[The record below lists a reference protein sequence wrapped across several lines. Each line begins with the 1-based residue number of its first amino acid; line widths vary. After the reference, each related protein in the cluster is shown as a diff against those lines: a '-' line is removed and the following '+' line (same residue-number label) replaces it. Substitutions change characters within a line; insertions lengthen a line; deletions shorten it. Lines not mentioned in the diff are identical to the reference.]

1 MAIEFLNSVD
11 FNQNQLQA
19 PAIESLAT
27 APGTPVEGQMYF
39 DSTGGDKT
47 MYFWNGSEWRS
58 MDGSAGTMSNW
69 KLRDDDGDDKTVTN
83 GLYVKFEA
91 ATGAL
96 GTNVTGTGTTGDP
109 FVMTITSPNTEYS
122 TATSST
128 LGLIKLESDTEQ
140 SVAANAVT
148 STASR
153 TYGIQLNSSDQAV
166 VNVPW
171 TDTNTTYSTAT
182 STTLGLV
189 KLGSDST
196 QTTAGNTVTTT
207 ASRSY
212 KIQLNSSDQ
221 MLVNVP
227 WTDTNTTY
235 SMMTSSTLG
244 LGKLFSDTQQDVAAE
259 SVSATANRT
268 YGVQAN
274 SSDQLVINVPWTDT
288 NTTYSAATSS
298 ALGLMKL
305 FSDTQ
310 QDTAAESVTD
320 TANRTYGIQFNSSDQ
335 AVVNVPW
342 TDNNDNYIY
351 ALSVGAVS
359 SNESTL
365 SLVGSGGGSTTTAK
379 FSGTTNEIEITT
391 PSTGDGGDITIGLPS
406 AVTITTSLAISGS
419 GAAALNISSGK
430 AQTAATSASDPDAT
444 LTTKGYVDG
453 LVSGGLT
460 FMGTF
465 RADSGL
471 IVSGDNNGDYI
482 YNCPGG
488 AGTRVEVRVGDY
500 YVVATSGGSFY
511 CSGDTLDIG
520 DSIIGVS
527 AAAANNSVVGDW
539 SIVQSDEGVVSF
551 SNSNGGTYVAYGT
564 TNSNATGGV
573 DIGDVDL
580 TAVDGTSTTSTRFLS
595 KDNTWDVPSYT
606 SSYTLPQATATTR
619 GGVELF
625 SNTVQSEAGQS
636 VSSTSN
642 RTYGIQLNSANQ
654 MVVNV
659 PWSDTTE
666 ATTWTLRDDDNDDV
680 DIDNNT
686 FVKFTASTGTAGT
699 NITGSGTTGDPYVM
713 AITLPNDNTT
723 YSAMTTSTLG
733 LGKIRY
739 AFGSTPA
746 ANSQTTTAGRTY
758 GVTKNASDQLVV
770 NVPWTDTTG
779 AVTSVAAETANAYKG
794 AYVSPTTGAVEV
806 GVDITGQTDLSA
818 APASGDEILIYD
830 TDTATN
836 KKVSVG
842 NLMQSAASGAYVVLN
857 TSTTGVTQQSSPPA
871 GTEGWVIATDTITG
885 ASDAIYVSCEIQR
898 VSDGRTVYAD
908 VSRSSAN
915 ITVNFVGSSISQG
928 TYAAIINRVQ

>member
-58 MDGSAGTMSNW
+58 MDGSAGAMNNW
-69 KLRDDDGDDKTVTN
+69 YLRDDDGDDKTVTN

-109 FVMTITSPNTEYS
+109 FLMTITSPNTEYS
-122 TATSST
+122 VATSSA

-419 GAAALNISSGK
+419 GAAALDISSGK
-430 AQTAATSASDPDAT
+430 AQTAATTGSDPDAT

-460 FMGTF
+460 FKGTF

-471 IVSGDNNGDYI
+471 ILSGDNNGSYI

-488 AGTRVEVRVGDY
+488 AGTRVAVAVGDY
-500 YVVATSGGSFY
+500 YVVATAGGSFY

-527 AAAANNSVVGDW
+527 ASTANNSVVGDW

-551 SNSNGGTYVAYGT
+551 TNSNGGTYVAYGT

-573 DIGDVDL
+573 TIGDVDL
-580 TAVDGTSTTSTRFLS
+580 TAVDGTSTTGTRFLS

-606 SSYTLPQATATTR
+606 SSYTLPTATSSVL
-619 GGVELF
+619 GGVKLEDDTEQTTAANAVTTTA
-625 SNTVQSEAGQS
+625 S
-636 VSSTSN
+636 
-642 RTYGIQLNSANQ
+642 RTYGIQMNSSDQ
-654 MVVNV
+654 LVVNV

-699 NITGSGTTGDPYVM
+699 NVTGSGTTGDPYVM

-857 TSTTGVTQQSSPPA
+857 TSTTGVTQQGSPPA

>member
-58 MDGSAGTMSNW
+58 MDGSAGAMNNW
-69 KLRDDDGDDKTVTN
+69 YLRDDDGDDKTVTN

-109 FVMTITSPNTEYS
+109 FLMTITSPNTEYS
-122 TATSST
+122 VATSSA

-153 TYGIQLNSSDQAV
+153 TYGIQLNSSNQAV

-419 GAAALNISSGK
+419 GAAALDISSGK
-430 AQTAATSASDPDAT
+430 AQTAATTGSDPDAT

-460 FMGTF
+460 FKGTF

-471 IVSGDNNGDYI
+471 ILSGDNNGSYI

-488 AGTRVEVRVGDY
+488 AGTRVAVAVGDY
-500 YVVATSGGSFY
+500 YVVATAGGSFY

-527 AAAANNSVVGDW
+527 ASTANNSVVGDW

-551 SNSNGGTYVAYGT
+551 TNSNGGTYVAYGT

-573 DIGDVDL
+573 TIGDVDL
-580 TAVDGTSTTSTRFLS
+580 TAVDGTSTTGTRFLS

-606 SSYTLPQATATTR
+606 SSYTLPTATSSVL
-619 GGVELF
+619 GGVKLEDDTEQTTAANAVTTTA
-625 SNTVQSEAGQS
+625 S
-636 VSSTSN
+636 
-642 RTYGIQLNSANQ
+642 RTYGIQMNSSDQ
-654 MVVNV
+654 LVVNV

-680 DIDNNT
+680 SVSNNK

-699 NITGSGTTGDPYVM
+699 NVTGSGTTGDPYVM

-857 TSTTGVTQQSSPPA
+857 TSTTGVTQQGSPPA

>member
-58 MDGSAGTMSNW
+58 MDGSAGAMNNW
-69 KLRDDDGDDKTVTN
+69 YLRDDDGDDKSVTN

-109 FVMTITSPNTEYS
+109 FLMTITSPNTEYS
-122 TATSST
+122 VATSSA

-419 GAAALNISSGK
+419 GAAALDISSGK
-430 AQTAATSASDPDAT
+430 AQTAATTGSDPDAT

-460 FMGTF
+460 FKGTF

-471 IVSGDNNGDYI
+471 ILSGDNNGSYI

-488 AGTRVEVRVGDY
+488 AGTRVAVAVGDY
-500 YVVATSGGSFY
+500 YVVATAGGSFY

-527 AAAANNSVVGDW
+527 ASTANNSVVGDW

-551 SNSNGGTYVAYGT
+551 TNSNGGTYVAYGT

-573 DIGDVDL
+573 TIGDVDL
-580 TAVDGTSTTSTRFLS
+580 TAVDGTSTTGTRFLS

-606 SSYTLPQATATTR
+606 SSYTLPTATSSVL
-619 GGVELF
+619 GGVKLEDDTEQTTAANAVTTTA
-625 SNTVQSEAGQS
+625 S
-636 VSSTSN
+636 
-642 RTYGIQLNSANQ
+642 RTYGIQMNSSDQ
-654 MVVNV
+654 LVVNV

-680 DIDNNT
+680 
-686 FVKFTASTGTAGT
+686 
-699 NITGSGTTGDPYVM
+699 
-713 AITLPNDNTT
+713 
-723 YSAMTTSTLG
+723 
-733 LGKIRY
+733 RY
-739 AFGSTPA
+739 
-746 ANSQTTTAGRTY
+746 
-758 GVTKNASDQLVV
+758 
-770 NVPWTDTTG
+770 
-779 AVTSVAAETANAYKG
+779 
-794 AYVSPTTGAVEV
+794 
-806 GVDITGQTDLSA
+806 
-818 APASGDEILIYD
+818 
-830 TDTATN
+830 
-836 KKVSVG
+836 
-842 NLMQSAASGAYVVLN
+842 
-857 TSTTGVTQQSSPPA
+857 
-871 GTEGWVIATDTITG
+871 
-885 ASDAIYVSCEIQR
+885 
-898 VSDGRTVYAD
+898 
-908 VSRSSAN
+908 
-915 ITVNFVGSSISQG
+915 
-928 TYAAIINRVQ
+928 

>member
-58 MDGSAGTMSNW
+58 MDGSAGAMNNW
-69 KLRDDDGDDKTVTN
+69 YLRDDDGDDKTVTN

-109 FVMTITSPNTEYS
+109 FLMTITSPNTEYS
-122 TATSST
+122 VATSSA

-419 GAAALNISSGK
+419 GAAALDISSGK
-430 AQTAATSASDPDAT
+430 AQTAATTGSDPDAT

-460 FMGTF
+460 FKGTF

-471 IVSGDNNGDYI
+471 ILSGDNNGSYI

-488 AGTRVEVRVGDY
+488 AGTRVAVAVGDY
-500 YVVATSGGSFY
+500 YVVATAGGSFY

-527 AAAANNSVVGDW
+527 ASTANNSVVGDW

-551 SNSNGGTYVAYGT
+551 TNSNGGTYVAYGT

-573 DIGDVDL
+573 TIGDVDL
-580 TAVDGTSTTSTRFLS
+580 TAVDGTSTTGTRFLS

-606 SSYTLPQATATTR
+606 SSYTLPTATSSVL
-619 GGVELF
+619 GGVKLEDDTEQTTAANAVTTTA
-625 SNTVQSEAGQS
+625 S
-636 VSSTSN
+636 
-642 RTYGIQLNSANQ
+642 RTYGIQMNSSDQ
-654 MVVNV
+654 LVVNV

-680 DIDNNT
+680 SVSNNK

-699 NITGSGTTGDPYVM
+699 NVTGSGTTGDPYVM

-857 TSTTGVTQQSSPPA
+857 TSTTGVTQQGSPPA

>member
-365 SLVGSGGGSTTTAK
+365 SLVGPV
-379 FSGTTNEIEITT
+379 F
-391 PSTGDGGDITIGLPS
+391 TI
-406 AVTITTSLAISGS
+406 
-419 GAAALNISSGK
+419 
-430 AQTAATSASDPDAT
+430 
-444 LTTKGYVDG
+444 
-453 LVSGGLT
+453 
-460 FMGTF
+460 
-465 RADSGL
+465 
-471 IVSGDNNGDYI
+471 
-482 YNCPGG
+482 
-488 AGTRVEVRVGDY
+488 
-500 YVVATSGGSFY
+500 
-511 CSGDTLDIG
+511 
-520 DSIIGVS
+520 
-527 AAAANNSVVGDW
+527 
-539 SIVQSDEGVVSF
+539 
-551 SNSNGGTYVAYGT
+551 
-564 TNSNATGGV
+564 
-573 DIGDVDL
+573 
-580 TAVDGTSTTSTRFLS
+580 
-595 KDNTWDVPSYT
+595 
-606 SSYTLPQATATTR
+606 
-619 GGVELF
+619 
-625 SNTVQSEAGQS
+625 
-636 VSSTSN
+636 
-642 RTYGIQLNSANQ
+642 
-654 MVVNV
+654 
-659 PWSDTTE
+659 
-666 ATTWTLRDDDNDDV
+666 
-680 DIDNNT
+680 
-686 FVKFTASTGTAGT
+686 
-699 NITGSGTTGDPYVM
+699 
-713 AITLPNDNTT
+713 
-723 YSAMTTSTLG
+723 
-733 LGKIRY
+733 
-739 AFGSTPA
+739 
-746 ANSQTTTAGRTY
+746 
-758 GVTKNASDQLVV
+758 
-770 NVPWTDTTG
+770 
-779 AVTSVAAETANAYKG
+779 AE
-794 AYVSPTTGAVEV
+794 
-806 GVDITGQTDLSA
+806 D
-818 APASGDEILIYD
+818 
-830 TDTATN
+830 
-836 KKVSVG
+836 
-842 NLMQSAASGAYVVLN
+842 
-857 TSTTGVTQQSSPPA
+857 
-871 GTEGWVIATDTITG
+871 
-885 ASDAIYVSCEIQR
+885 
-898 VSDGRTVYAD
+898 
-908 VSRSSAN
+908 
-915 ITVNFVGSSISQG
+915 F
-928 TYAAIINRVQ
+928 